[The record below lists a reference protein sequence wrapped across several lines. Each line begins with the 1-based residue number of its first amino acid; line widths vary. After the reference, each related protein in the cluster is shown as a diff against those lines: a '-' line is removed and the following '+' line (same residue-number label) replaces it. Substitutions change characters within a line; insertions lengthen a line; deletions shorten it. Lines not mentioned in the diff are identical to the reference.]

1 MILPMQK
8 FNIVIEK
15 NQKKK
20 LLAFLQA
27 RGDVEVSAVSTKKEE
42 KPEERGTD
50 LALAELDFVLDLFK
64 EKTKKEEGGILSKIG
79 KAISGP
85 KEFSFQDFEERC
97 RGFDYHKLIG
107 QAKDLDNALI
117 ELETEERELK
127 ENLEII
133 APWISLEL
141 APQELETESTL
152 SILGTI
158 LERDLL
164 HLKRVA
170 NGEVNVRKIKQEA
183 NLYFIVITYLKSN
196 QEKFLV
202 DLNNTGFTLLTLP
215 CSKSPGV
222 EIVKI
227 KNRLKEIKKSRKKIL
242 KEMQGMARNQE
253 RVEMLYDYLE
263 NKKKVK
269 DAGGAAHDTVY
280 MSLLELWAPKVV
292 FRNLRKVLPQ
302 KFPGIFIEKI
312 KKKKGERVPVVIH
325 NKKYMEPFEAVTR
338 IYGMPKA
345 EELDPTPYLS
355 IFFAVFF
362 GMCLSDAGYGLI
374 LLIVSIV
381 SVKFLKLSKDFKR
394 LLKLMIYCSVTT
406 IAVGVLYGAYFG
418 IALADLSSSPLRDLL
433 LRAQVIDPI
442 KNPLQIMGI
451 ALIFGFIQFWFAK
464 MVNVKYLLGRG
475 KVKDALLGDFIW
487 VLAIGALL
495 FFGLTKVFFPSLA
508 KAGLY
513 VLLAAVGL
521 LVVTQG
527 HKKKNIL
534 LKFATGVL
542 SLYDLVGMLSD
553 ILSYSRLLALG
564 LTTSVIALVVNVI
577 ALLVRDM
584 IPYAGV
590 VAMVLVLIGGHLFNI
605 GINILGG
612 FIHSA
617 RLQYVEFFPKF
628 LEGGG
633 RIFKPLKREYKFTKV
648 KSEA

>member
-1 MILPMQK
+1 MQK

-20 LLAFLQA
+20 LLAFLQE

-42 KPEERGTD
+42 KPKERETD
-50 LALAELDFVLDLFK
+50 LVLAEFDFVLDLFK
-64 EKTKKEEGGILSKIG
+64 ERTKKEEGSILSKVG
-79 KAISGP
+79 KALSGP
-85 KEFSFQDFEERC
+85 KEFSPQDFEKKC
-97 RGFDYHKLIG
+97 QGFDYRAVIEK
-107 QAKDLDNALI
+107 AKDLDNDLVR
-117 ELETEERELK
+117 LETEERELS
-127 ENLEII
+127 ENLEIL
-133 APWISLEL
+133 APWESLGL
-141 APQELETESTL
+141 APADLETESTL
-152 SILGTI
+152 STLGTI
-158 LERDLL
+158 EERNLS
-164 HLKRVA
+164 HLKKVV
-170 NGEVNVRKIKQEA
+170 NGEVNIRKVKKEGA
-183 NLYFIVITYLKSN
+183 TYFVVITYLKSN

-215 CSKSPGV
+215 GSQTPGV

-242 KEMQGMARNQE
+242 KEIQGMAGNQE

-292 FRNLRKVLPQ
+292 FRNLRKILPQ
-302 KFPGIFIEKI
+302 KFPGIFIGKI
-312 KKKKGERVPVVIH
+312 KKKKGERVPVVIY

-338 IYGMPKA
+338 VYGMPKA
-345 EELDPTPYLS
+345 NELDPTPYLS
-355 IFFAVFF
+355 VFFAVFF

-374 LLIVSIV
+374 LLILSIV

-418 IALADLSSSPLRDLL
+418 IALADLSFSPLRDLL

-464 MVNVKYLLGRG
+464 AINVKYLLSRG
-475 KVKDALLGDFIW
+475 KVREALLGDFIW
-487 VLAIGALL
+487 VLAIGALA

-513 VLLAAVGL
+513 ILLGAGGL

-584 IPYAGV
+584 IPYGGV
-590 VAMVLVLIGGHLFNI
+590 VVMVLVLIGGHLFNI
-605 GINILGG
+605 AINILGG

-648 KSEA
+648 KAR